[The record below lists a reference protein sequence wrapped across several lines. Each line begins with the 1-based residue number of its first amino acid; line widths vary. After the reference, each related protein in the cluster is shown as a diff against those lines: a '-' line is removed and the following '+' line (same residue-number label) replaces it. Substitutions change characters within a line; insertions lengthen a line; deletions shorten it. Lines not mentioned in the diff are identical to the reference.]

1 MSEYIVGEEFQYIL
15 RVLNTNING
24 KEKIM
29 YALTAVPGVGR
40 RLANILCKKADVDMN
55 KRAGQL
61 SQEEIE
67 KLVACLANPKQ
78 MKIPDWFLNRRKDF
92 KTGKTTQVYSN
103 TLSTALR
110 DDLEHLKRMRCHR
123 GLRHYWGLKVRG
135 QHTCSTG
142 RGRP

>member
-1 MSEYIVGEEFQYIL
+1 MAEYVVGEEFQYIL

-24 KEKIM
+24 KEKVM

-61 SQEEIE
+61 SADEIE

-78 MKIPDWFLNRRKDF
+78 MKIPDWMLNRRKDF
-92 KTGKTTQVYSN
+92 KNGKTTQVYSN